1 MTVRTFLEGFFFPS
15 RDKKSDMDPKR
26 VIASIVALLFLII
39 ALRKVQRFF
48 RGEECGRDVRIVTER
63 FFVTA

>member
-1 MTVRTFLEGFFFPS
+1 M
-15 RDKKSDMDPKR
+15 KKSAIGPER

-48 RGEECGRDVRIVTER
+48 FELRIAVAMRESLPKG
-63 FFVTA
+63 FS